1 MNNENIGTGLSW
13 VRISW
18 DASPSVYV
26 DYYLV
31 ELVPLIYDDLTGED
45 VPHFELKQTLKVER
59 DLQSGEIATQT
70 TFHNLQPNVKFRVS
84 VGAVDTYHNISP
96 IVTDEILSG
105 EFPAMQD
112 GDITL
117 APLVLMSNGV
127 KALWSTTISEGL
139 INKFQIFA
147 DTTDFTELTAD
158 RLQYEGMANVT
169 FIPAN
174 SWLYVK
180 LRAIDI
186 LGRSSPVLSDVIDA
200 SPNNAEDNSGV

>member
-13 VRISW
+13 VRVSW

-31 ELVPLIYDDLTGED
+31 ELVPLIFDDLTGED

-96 IVTDEILSG
+96 LVTDEILSG

-117 APLVLMSNGV
+117 APLVLMPNGA
-127 KALWSTTISEGL
+127 KAIWSTSVDSGL
-139 INKFQIFA
+139 INKFQVFA

-174 SWLYVK
+174 TMLYVK

-186 LGRSSPVLSDVIDA
+186 LGRPSPVLQDSINIAQDDVEGD
-200 SPNNAEDNSGV
+200 SNV